1 MINIY
6 PASIDEAALL
16 LDAEAPGW
24 HNSIDLERLYIPSS
38 RSCILGQ
45 IYVSTPAKPG
55 YDRGMKILFNID
67 EGKIH
72 LYQQDK
78 IFGSKA
84 SHTDWVN
91 EILKRRL
98 KDQTKQTLNNTMN
111 KVENEDLAYYPAG
124 HGQLLAKTDKGAAL
138 LKKFAEENVVLKFK
152 DLKPLDKFKFKAIFD
167 KDTTF
172 LKIANMIEAI
182 DLSNGILWS
191 FSNRLDHA
199 VEKVQ

>member
-24 HNSIDLERLYIPSS
+24 HNSIDLERLYLPGS

-45 IYVSTPAKPG
+45 IYVSMSAMTG

-67 EGKIH
+67 AGKIH

-91 EILKRRL
+91 EVIKRRL
-98 KDQTKQTLNNTMN
+98 KEQTTMN
-111 KVENEDLAYYPAG
+111 KVENQDLAYYPAG

-152 DLKPLDKFKFKAIFD
+152 DLAPLDKFKFVDIYAGMTFMKLKNDNKAVNLD
-167 KDTTF
+167 D
-172 LKIANMIEAI
+172 
-182 DLSNGILWS
+182 GILYE
-191 FSNRLDHA
+191 FPTFTKYR